1 MVDLTKT
8 STGTATA
15 PSVDVKTDLSDVL
28 AALASAGDV
37 AYVWDIESDAMT
49 WHGSL
54 QMLGFDAEIAIAT
67 GQAFAERINPDDLL
81 QRQQQLH
88 AHYARGQTF
97 D

>member
-15 PSVDVKTDLSDVL
+15 PSVDVNTDLSDVL

-37 AYVWDIESDAMT
+37 AYVWDIESDAVT

-54 QMLGFDAEIAIAT
+54 KMLGFDEGMILAT
-67 GQAFAERINPDDLL
+67 GQAFAVLENV
-81 QRQQQLH
+81 
-88 AHYARGQTF
+88 F
-97 D
+97 VK